1 MSHEIHISEDAER
14 DIFGIYEYITYNDSM
29 EKADY
34 VYSRIRECISK
45 LHLNPE
51 RGHYPKELETLG
63 ITEYLEIHFKPYRIV
78 YQIQESNVIIHCVL
92 DGRRDLEELL
102 HLRLL
107 R

>member
-1 MSHEIHISEDAER
+1 MSHDIHISEDAER
-14 DIFGIYEYITYNDSM
+14 DIFNIYEYIFHNDSE

-45 LHLNPE
+45 FNNPE
-51 RGHYPKELETLG
+51 RGHYPREFEILG

-78 YQIQESNVIIHCVL
+78 YYIQDKNVTIHCVL
-92 DGRRDLEELL
+92 DGRRDFEELL
-102 HLRLL
+102 HFRLL